1 MEPGRWVDRGSS
13 GRLETPMKRCLL
25 SRCALTLFACQTTV
39 ADERPTPD
47 DRISTVAI
55 DMEQV
60 TTIKPGLN
68 HLYFEGWGEIR
79 LPVWVYVPTSVEA
92 REAPVLFMM
101 HGAKRGA
108 ARYLSEWDQIAERQ
122 GFIVVAP
129 EFTRNA
135 FPGSAGYNLGNR
147 IPRGVETVIEEAAWT
162 FSAIEPLFDYVVE
175 RLGGSQTDYT
185 IYGHSAGSQFTH
197 RFMYFKPEARAK
209 RFLAANAGWYTFPDL
224 EVDYPVGLG
233 GLGLSDHDL
242 KRYLEKDLVIL
253 IGDQDNDPTHE
264 SLKRDDGVDQQ
275 GPHRFA
281 RGQNF
286 FEKGRAE
293 AERVGAQFGWQLRI
307 VEGVAHS
314 NGGMAAAAAD
324 LVE

>member
-1 MEPGRWVDRGSS
+1 MEPGRRVDRVTPCQ
-13 GRLETPMKRCLL
+13 LETPMNRCLL
-25 SRCALTLFACQTTV
+25 SLCALTLFACQTTT
-39 ADERPTPD
+39 ADEPATPD
-47 DRISTVAI
+47 DRISEVAI
-55 DMEQV
+55 DMEHV
-60 TTIKPGLN
+60 RAIKPGLN
-68 HLYFEGWGEIR
+68 HLYFEGWAENR
-79 LPVWVYVPTSVEA
+79 LPVWVYVPASVDA
-92 REAPVLFMM
+92 REAPILFMM

-122 GFIVVAP
+122 GFIIVAP
-129 EFTRNA
+129 EFTRDA

-147 IPRGVETVIEEAAWT
+147 IPRRSETVIEEASWT
-162 FSAIEPLFDYVVE
+162 FSAIEPLFDHVVE
-175 RLGGSQTDYT
+175 RLSGSQKDYS

-224 EVDYPVGLG
+224 ETDYPVGLG
-233 GLGLSDHDL
+233 GLKLSDDDL
-242 KRYLEKDLVIL
+242 KRFLEKDLIIL

-293 AERVGAQFGWQLRI
+293 AERVGARFGWRLRI